1 MTHLNDDEILSLAS
15 VTADGMPYTDD
26 ERKQMEHLKTC
37 EECYDR
43 FYAALALTDTVS
55 NIGLLSSVKQ
65 EVTAEEKVKSKI
77 LAIVGVIVDK
87 ASTGIDSVLQQLD
100 QATAAISFMPA
111 MSLATRG
118 ASDEQSNTSKLED
131 VNDEKTYISFD
142 SGSGQLFV
150 QINTRE
156 IGDENISVT
165 VKYSNGDTREIP
177 MERSGALLMGSMDN
191 LVEGEFKVVVA
202 AAD

>member
-1 MTHLNDDEILSLAS
+1 MKHLTDEEILSLA
-15 VTADGMPYTDD
+15 TATVEEIPYTED
-26 ERKQMEHLKTC
+26 ERNLMEHLKTC
-37 EECYDR
+37 KDCYDE
-43 FYAALALTDTVS
+43 FFAAVAVIDT
-55 NIGLLSSVKQ
+55 IGSPV
-65 EVTAEEKVKSKI
+65 EYEETVEETVGSRI
-77 LAIVGVIVDK
+77 LAVISVVKDK
-87 ASTGIDSVLQQLD
+87 VSTGIDSVLQQLD

-118 ASDEQSNTSKLED
+118 TGDYQVNTSRLED

-150 QINTRE
+150 QINTKE

-165 VKYSNGDTREIP
+165 VKYSDGSMREIP
-177 MERSGALLMGSMDN
+177 MERSGALLMGSIDN

-202 AAD
+202 SAD